1 MGWEVEERFKREW
14 TYVCLWLIH
23 VDVWQKPTQLCKTTT
38 LQLKISKFKNNKARL
53 KQPTLGEEKSCV
65 VL

>member
-1 MGWEVEERFKREW
+1 MGWEVKERFKSEW

-23 VDVWQKPTQLCKTTT
+23 VDVLQKPTQHCKTTT
-38 LQLKISKFKNNKARL
+38 LQLKISTLKNNKGRL
-53 KQPTLGEEKSCV
+53 KQPTLGEKKSCV